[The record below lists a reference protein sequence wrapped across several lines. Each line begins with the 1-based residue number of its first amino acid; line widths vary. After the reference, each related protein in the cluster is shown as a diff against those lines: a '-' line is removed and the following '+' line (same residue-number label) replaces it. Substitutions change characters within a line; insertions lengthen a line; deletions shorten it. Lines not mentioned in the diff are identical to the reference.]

1 METCNNLF
9 LPYIIKK
16 EDEEIDLEEID
27 TPIIIYLFYNKIF
40 LKILLQNYDK
50 ITFIFHENNIKINV

>member
-1 METCNNLF
+1 METCNNLYF
-9 LPYIIKK
+9 TYIIKK

-50 ITFIFHENNIKINV
+50 ITFIFHENNIKIIG